1 MLDLTQKSVIFFDMD
16 GLLLDTENLYYE
28 TRRQILNKYGYSYTQ
43 KHHARYI
50 GKGFTDTICRLKKF
64 VGDEKLGKQVFTE
77 SMELFQTAI
86 ENEKLPLKQGALQL
100 LTMLNEKGKS
110 CYLTSSSS
118 KEIIMQALQKTQIEG
133 SFDKIISGE
142 EVNRNK
148 PMPDIYLRAVEIAQ
162 TNKRKALVFEDSKSG
177 VEAAFQA
184 DIDVIMVPDWLPPSK
199 QEMDEVTAVL
209 PNLEEALVFFTE
221 RNNRRKP
228 NDHFDYHEPFC

>member
-1 MLDLTQKSVIFFDMD
+1 MLDLKQKDVIFFDMD

-28 TRRQILNKYGYSYTQ
+28 TRWQILKRYGYPYT
-43 KHHARYI
+43 KKTHTHYI
-50 GKGFTDTICRLKKF
+50 GKGFNDTIFRLKNL
-64 VGDEKLGKQVFTE
+64 VGDEKLGQQIFTE

-118 KEIIMQALQKTQIEG
+118 KEIIIQALQKTQIEG

-184 DIDVIMVPDWLPPSK
+184 GIDVIMVPDWLSPSK
-199 QEMDEVTAVL
+199 QEIDEAIAVL
-209 PNLEEALVFFTE
+209 PNLSEALVLFT
-221 RNNRRKP
+221 
-228 NDHFDYHEPFC
+228 

>member
-1 MLDLTQKSVIFFDMD
+1 MLDLKQKDVIFFDMD

-28 TRRQILNKYGYSYTQ
+28 TRWQILKRYGYPYT
-43 KHHARYI
+43 KKTHSHYI
-50 GKGFTDTICRLKKF
+50 GKGFNDTIFRLKNL
-64 VGDEKLGKQVFTE
+64 VGDEKLGQQIFTE
-77 SMELFQTAI
+77 SMELFQASI
-86 ENEKLPLKQGALQL
+86 ENGRLPLKQGAFQL
-100 LTMLNEKGKS
+100 LTMLNEKGKR

-118 KEIIMQALQKTQIEG
+118 KKIIMQALQKTQLEV
-133 SFDKIISGE
+133 FFHKIISGE

-148 PMPDIYLRAVEIAQ
+148 PMPDIYLRAIEIAQ
-162 TNKRKALVFEDSKSG
+162 TDKKKALVFEDSKSG

-184 DIDVIMVPDWLPPSK
+184 GIDVIMVPDWLPPSK